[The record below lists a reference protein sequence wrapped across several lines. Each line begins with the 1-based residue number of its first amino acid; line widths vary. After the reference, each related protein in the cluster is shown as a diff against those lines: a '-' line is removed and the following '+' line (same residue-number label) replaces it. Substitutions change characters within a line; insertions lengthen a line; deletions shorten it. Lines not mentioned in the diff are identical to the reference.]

1 MPPLRKGGEL
11 PGADTFQK
19 ALVYGASARPRS
31 LACHVRVD
39 LAGDEPAQMLTS
51 TLLMA
56 SGHPENLQMTGRW
69 LAETGVAAS

>member
-1 MPPLRKGGEL
+1 MH
-11 PGADTFQK
+11 T
-19 ALVYGASARPRS
+19 
-31 LACHVRVD
+31 
-39 LAGDEPAQMLTS
+39 T